1 MDFGWFAGFSVT
13 DGVFLQVCSVTHD
26 LFTCQ
31 SWGDRFWSHSPLMR
45 QHDSAFSHWRH
56 TNADIKWCPSY
67 SKWPIRCHS
76 HFRDFIKYIYFY
88 FRRVLGRLTLAD
100 VCTAQMAWG
109 GRYHLSSVRERES
122 FQQHLT
128 LRLTHNFIVPMN
140 VLMRQ
145 NVFDR
150 GKKKSWQA
158 SVNYS
163 LDLRIWHFLGMR
175 LASSTRKS
183 NMVHGNPAA

>member
-1 MDFGWFAGFSVT
+1 MMSQL
-13 DGVFLQVCSVTHD
+13 LQMTH
-26 LFTCQ
+26 
-31 SWGDRFWSHSPLMR
+31 PL
-45 QHDSAFSHWRH
+45 SL
-56 TNADIKWCPSY
+56 
-67 SKWPIRCHS
+67 

-145 NVFDR
+145 NVFDK
-150 GKKKSWQA
+150 GKKKILAGIYELFTGPENLAFSGHAIGKQHSQKQHGAWQPCC
-158 SVNYS
+158 VMHVTYS
-163 LDLRIWHFLGMR
+163 ELSLKLVICGFVPGIIFPR
-175 LASSTRKS
+175 T
-183 NMVHGNPAA
+183 VT